1 MGTAANP
8 FPNPSQPISAS
19 EVWSAW
25 SADFEKRFTH
35 LRGAGYRV
43 RTDDI
48 QLGKITND
56 PKNPG
61 GNDSNPFPGGLKSPP
76 SPTGKGF
83 AEAAP
88 ESADARW
95 FGGWPPPLIGGAP
108 PGGDR

>member
-8 FPNPSQPISAS
+8 FPNPSQPVPAS
-19 EVWSAW
+19 EVWTSW
-25 SADFEKRFTH
+25 SAEFLKRFEH

-56 PKNPG
+56 PSNPE
-61 GNDSNPFPGGLKSPP
+61 GNDSNPFPRGVKSPP

-83 AEAAP
+83 AAAGP
-88 ESADARW
+88 DRDDARG
-95 FGGWPPPLIGGAP
+95 FGGGG
-108 PGGDR
+108 GR